1 MKRII
6 FAALILTFVTGAAF
20 SATKSKKATALKQP
34 AAKQA
39 AVSTVPLSAL
49 FPAPGESVEVADA
62 KGMVLMAAPN
72 HQVVLVRINADGTR
86 SHACVDNETAA
97 RNFLADK
104 NNATPAAAKQAQ

>member
-20 SATKSKKATALKQP
+20 SAPKSKKATALKQT

-49 FPAPGESVEVADA
+49 FPAATGESITDA
-62 KGMVLMAAPN
+62 KGMVSIAAPA
-72 HQVVLVRINADGTR
+72 HEVVLVRINADGTR

-97 RNFLADK
+97 RNFMAGQK
-104 NNATPAAAKQAQ
+104 TVAPATEKQAH